1 MAGQGRIFR
10 LFVSS
15 TFADMHAEREVLQ
28 RRVFPRLQ
36 RFCLDRGARFQAV
49 DLRWGVSD
57 EAALDQRTMP
67 LCLDE
72 IRRCQR
78 TTPRQA
84 LAGMSRAT
92 RSARTII
99 SPARSSSPARARPS

>member
-36 RFCLDRGARFQAV
+36 RFCL
-49 DLRWGVSD
+49 
-57 EAALDQRTMP
+57 
-67 LCLDE
+67 E

>member
-1 MAGQGRIFR
+1 MAGHSRIFR
-10 LFVSS
+10 IFVSS
-15 TFADMHAEREVLQ
+15 TFSDMRAEREALQ

-57 EAALDQRTMP
+57 EATLDQRTMP

-78 TTPRQA
+78 TTPKPNFVVLLGQRY
-84 LAGMSRAT
+84 GW
-92 RSARTII
+92 
-99 SPARSSSPARARPS
+99 RPLPWEIPTAEPTGYP

>member
-36 RFCLDRGARFQAV
+36 RFCLDRGAHFQAV

-67 LCLDE
+67 FSLPE
-72 IRRCQR
+72 
-78 TTPRQA
+78 RQA
-84 LAGMSRAT
+84 PISAPCWRLSPNPL
-92 RSARTII
+92 RSHGEGVHGEEQRHYVV
-99 SPARSSSPARARPS
+99 